1 MVVRLRS
8 VSTGQYVDGT
18 GRGYDWGPGQIA
30 MNDAVG
36 GAIWGQDVMLGD
48 WPDHSGL
55 SLLGQFTVTDPASSG
70 HDQCAGVDEG
80 GPPWKWPRD

>member
-1 MVVRLRS
+1 MWTARAGAQAQS
-8 VSTGQYVDGT
+8 
-18 GRGYDWGPGQIA
+18 PGQIA

-55 SLLGQFTVTDPASSG
+55 SLLGQFAVTDPSSLKA
-70 HDQCAGVDEG
+70 QSMC
-80 GPPWKWPRD
+80 WC

>member
-1 MVVRLRS
+1 M
-8 VSTGQYVDGT
+8 QYVDGS
-18 GRGYDWGPGQIA
+18 GQGLQAQGPGQIA

-55 SLLGQFTVTDPASSG
+55 SCWDNS
-70 HDQCAGVDEG
+70 
-80 GPPWKWPRD
+80 R